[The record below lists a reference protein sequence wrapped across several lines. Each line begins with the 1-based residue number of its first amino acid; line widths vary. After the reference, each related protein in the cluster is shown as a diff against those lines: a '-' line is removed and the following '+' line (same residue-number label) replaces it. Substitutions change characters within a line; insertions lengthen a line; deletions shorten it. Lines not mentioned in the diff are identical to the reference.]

1 MRKYDLRCPVARTLD
16 VIGERWS
23 LLILRDLFRFGP
35 RRFQDFENSLHGLT
49 PSVLSSRLKQ
59 LESSGVIE
67 SRLYAEHPPRPEY
80 SLTEKGRELGPVLR
94 ALKEWGQKHAR

>member
-1 MRKYDLRCPVARTLD
+1 MSGGANAGRDRRTVVAAD
-16 VIGERWS
+16 
-23 LLILRDLFRFGP
+23 P
-35 RRFQDFENSLHGLT
+35 ARFQDFENSLHGLT

-94 ALKEWGQKHAR
+94 ALKEWGEKHAR